1 MIKAVVIKK
10 LVDENNEYT
19 IRDRVRIKM
28 KPPEGCGSELASE
41 YIGNITDIRPDFVI
55 ISNSIYNESA
65 LHIDKI
71 DMIRFAEPNE
81 TFENK
86 WDF

>member
-1 MIKAVVIKK
+1 MIQAVVIKK

-19 IRDRVRIKM
+19 IGDRVRIKM

-55 ISNSIYNESA
+55 ISGTLKYTIYV
-65 LHIDKI
+65 DKI
-71 DMIRFAEPNE
+71 DMMRFAEPDE

>member
-1 MIKAVVIKK
+1 MIQAVVIKK

-19 IRDRVRIKM
+19 IGDRVRIKM

-41 YIGNITDIRPDFVI
+41 YIGYITDI
-55 ISNSIYNESA
+55 
-65 LHIDKI
+65 HIDYVTIFNSYDKKDIFVNAI
-71 DMIRFAEPNE
+71 DMIRIAEPDE

>member
-1 MIKAVVIKK
+1 MIKAVAIKK

-19 IRDRVRIKM
+19 IGDRVRIKM

-41 YIGNITDIRPDFVI
+41 YIGNIIDIRPDFVI

-71 DMIRFAEPNE
+71 DIMRFAEPNE

>member
-1 MIKAVVIKK
+1 MIKAFVIKK
-10 LVDENNEYT
+10 LVDENNQYT
-19 IRDRVRIKM
+19 IGDRVRIKM

-41 YIGNITDIRPDFVI
+41 YIGCITDICPSHVV
-55 ISNSIYNESA
+55 ISNSVYDNKVIFVDE
-65 LHIDKI
+65 I
-71 DMIRFAEPNE
+71 DMMRIAEPDE